1 MNDLFT
7 YQILKYKSSI
17 VAGEAVNVAVLFYF
31 SKLNHFE
38 LVKGDLKRP
47 KSIFPDFDS
56 KLVSHYLDIIED
68 KINNSQLNFSKTPDE
83 KSIQKYVHENIL
95 AIDAAGLVFDAPV
108 KVTEG
113 LNTIAE
119 TVSAY
124 SQLLLP
130 GITNQKQSQVHH
142 NEKYLISNYL
152 KKITAQNKDIEKK
165 LTKNKTIKTNTVS
178 LTFDIAWKNGTLNH
192 VKPISFDLNK
202 PKEIQNKASQYF
214 GYVYQLAEYAK
225 KNSFRFDFLV
235 SKPQNK
241 ELIKDYENALDI
253 LDFDN
258 TVPKRIITEEDLDKY
273 SQETVN
279 ELNFN

>member
-31 SKLNHFE
+31 PEFTHFE

-56 KLVSHYLDIIED
+56 KLINHYLDIIEGRIEE
-68 KINNSQLNFSKTPDE
+68 KKLTFSKVPDE

-95 AIDAAGLVFDAPV
+95 AIDAAGLVFDTPV

-113 LNTIAE
+113 LSSIAE
-119 TVSAY
+119 TISAY

-130 GITNQKQSQVHH
+130 GITHLKQTQVHH
-142 NEKYLISNYL
+142 NEKFLITQYLNN
-152 KKITAQNKDIEKK
+152 ITSQNKDIEKK
-165 LTKNKTIKTNTVS
+165 LIRNKTITTDTVS
-178 LTFDIAWKNGTLNH
+178 LAFDIAWKNGTLNH

-202 PKEIQNKASQYF
+202 PKEIQNKASLYF
-214 GYVYQLAEYAK
+214 GYIYQLAEYAK
-225 KNSFRFDFLV
+225 QNSFRFDFLV
-235 SKPQNK
+235 SRPQNK
-241 ELIKDYENALDI
+241 ELLNDYENALDI
-253 LDFDN
+253 LNFDK
-258 TVPKRIITEEDLDKY
+258 TVPKRIITEDDLEKY
-273 SQETVN
+273 SEETVN
-279 ELNFN
+279 ELN

>member
-31 SKLNHFE
+31 SEFNHFE

-56 KLVSHYLDIIED
+56 KLINHYLDIIQGRIQD
-68 KINNSQLNFSKTPDE
+68 KNINFSKVPDE

-113 LNTIAE
+113 LDSIAN
-119 TVSAY
+119 TVSTY

-130 GITNQKQSQVHH
+130 GINTIKSTQISH
-142 NEKYLISNYL
+142 NEKYLLSRYL
-152 KKITAQNKDIEKK
+152 NNITLGYDGIEEK
-165 LTKNKTIKTNTVS
+165 LTKNKKIETETVS
-178 LTFDIAWKNGTLNH
+178 LSFDLAWKNGTLNH
-192 VKPISFDLNK
+192 VKPLSFDLNK
-202 PKEIQNKASQYF
+202 SKDIQNKASLYL
-214 GYVYQLAEYAK
+214 GYLTQLADYAK
-225 KNSFRFDFLV
+225 AHQFRFDFLV
-235 SKPQNK
+235 STPQNK
-241 ELIKDYENALDI
+241 DFIDDYWNALDI
-253 LDFDN
+253 LDYDKSA
-258 TVPKRIITEEDLDKY
+258 PKRIITEDQLDEY
-273 SQETVN
+273 SKETVN
-279 ELNFN
+279 ELT